1 MDCFLLWATTFP
13 EFSLEYARKF
23 EVSRYQSAW
32 EAKILE
38 AIYVGKLW
46 IMPSGRA
53 GALDEKDSVSC
64 EDFIS
69 VMQG

>member
-1 MDCFLLWATTFP
+1 MDVFLLWATTFA
-13 EFSLEYARKF
+13 EFSLEYSRKL
-23 EVSRYQSAW
+23 EVSSYQASC
-32 EAKILE
+32 ECKILE

-53 GALDEKDSVSC
+53 GALDEKDSVSQ